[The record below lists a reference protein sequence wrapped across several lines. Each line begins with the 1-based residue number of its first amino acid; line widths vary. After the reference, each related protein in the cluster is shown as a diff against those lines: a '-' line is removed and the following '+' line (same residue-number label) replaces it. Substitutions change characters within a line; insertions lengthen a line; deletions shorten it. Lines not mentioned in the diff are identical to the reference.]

1 MTFFGN
7 IKVFE
12 HDVLF
17 HRLPYL
23 RAERNP
29 LEIYSGRRLSLVR
42 SCRHYFQI
50 AALPDLRRTGRGRR
64 RRISEKGQKR
74 QGNCDRTPVYVRNA
88 SKRGQNLLSS
98 AIGGSIRARK
108 AAVWSAETV
117 RAPSSRRLDAERL
130 GNGGDL

>member
-23 RAERNP
+23 RAETNP
-29 LEIYSGRRLSLVR
+29 LEIYSGRRRPFVR

-50 AALPDLRRTGRGRR
+50 AALPDLRSSGRGAACSLYALERLADLSRTCDCTARQRFTRSPRR
-64 RRISEKGQKR
+64 R
-74 QGNCDRTPVYVRNA
+74 A
-88 SKRGQNLLSS
+88 
-98 AIGGSIRARK
+98 RA
-108 AAVWSAETV
+108 ADAEFPA
-117 RAPSSRRLDAERL
+117 RAP
-130 GNGGDL
+130 